1 MFTPEM
7 LSLRRKPS
15 GGAVYTR
22 TDLDVTALTTDSI
35 IDPGLSVSN
44 PRAGVVTIDGSK
56 FLWNVEA
63 EDRARIWD
71 LATANDMTDVS
82 GVQDET
88 TVNWQTALGS
98 SANQEDPSGLMILDD
113 MKTFYLFSR
122 KSDNVTKF
130 VYSTALDYDGTTPT
144 YDSHIAVGG
153 DGFTATSGIW
163 VPEDETGFYLAYNG
177 TIGEYAMSTA
187 GDLTTA
193 TLTRTQSISGAFGI
207 WFQPDLSVCWVNDV
221 SNKQIEEYSLS
232 TPGNI
237 STMSLSGS
245 YTYTSNGATCYG
257 LSVTADMQAI
267 VFDGSSDEIVVIS

>member
-7 LSLRRKPS
+7 LSFRRAS

-35 IDPGLSVSN
+35 QDPGLGVSN
-44 PRAGVVTIDGSK
+44 PRGGAVTIDGSK
-56 FLWNVEA
+56 FLWVVEG

-82 GVQDET
+82 GVNDEA
-88 TVNWQTALGS
+88 TVIWQTAIGS

-130 VYSTALDYDGTTPT
+130 VYSTALDYNGTTPT

-153 DGFTATSGIW
+153 DGFTSASGIW
-163 VPEDETGFYLAYNG
+163 VPDDETGFYIAFNG

-187 GDLTTA
+187 GDLSTA
-193 TLTRTQSISGAFGI
+193 SLTRTQSISGAFGI
-207 WFQPDLSVCWVNDV
+207 WFQPDLSVCWVNDG

-232 TPGNI
+232 TPGDI
-237 STMSLSGS
+237 STMSLTSSYS
-245 YTYTSNGATCYG
+245 YTATASTCYG
-257 LSVTADMQAI
+257 LTVTTDMQAL
-267 VFDGSSDEIVVIS
+267 VFDSANDEIVVIS

>member
-1 MFTPEM
+1 M
-7 LSLRRKPS
+7 
-15 GGAVYTR
+15 YTR

-35 IDPGLSVSN
+35 QDPGLAVGS
-44 PRAGVVTIDGSK
+44 PRGGAVTIDGSK
-56 FLWNVEA
+56 FLWVVEG
-63 EDRARIWD
+63 EDRARVWD

-98 SANQEDPSGLMILDD
+98 SANQETPSGLMILDD

-122 KSDNVTKF
+122 TADNVTKF

-153 DGFTATSGIW
+153 DGFTSSSAIW
-163 VPEDETGFYLAYNG
+163 VPEDETGFYIAYNG

-193 TLTRTQSISGAFGI
+193 TLTRTQSISGAWGI
-207 WFQPDLSVCWVNDV
+207 WFQPDLSVCWVHDRTT
-221 SNKQIEEYSLS
+221 KRIEEYSLS

-237 STMSLSGS
+237 STMSLSSS
-245 YTYTSNGATCYG
+245 YTYTSNSSAMYG
-257 LSVTADMQAI
+257 LTVTTDMQAL
-267 VFDGSSDEIVVIS
+267 VFDSTSDEIVVIS